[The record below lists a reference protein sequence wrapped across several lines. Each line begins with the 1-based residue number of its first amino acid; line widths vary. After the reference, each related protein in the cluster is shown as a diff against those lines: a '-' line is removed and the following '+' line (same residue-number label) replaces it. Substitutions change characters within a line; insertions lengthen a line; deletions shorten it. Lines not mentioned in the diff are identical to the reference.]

1 MGIFKFESKQLT
13 FEIAG
18 VKVGGEVGENPTVMI
33 GSIFYSGDKIV
44 KNGAEGIFD
53 EEAARDII
61 AKTEE
66 LSDRTGLPVMLDV
79 ICTNSKN
86 AESYLRFA
94 ADATEMPILID
105 AVSDEASVRGLE
117 VAEEIG
123 IIDRTIL
130 NSINP
135 ETKDHIYK
143 KIREVGLKNAIIL
156 TYSTRAII
164 SSSERIKLLDSLIPS
179 VKEAGIE
186 KILIDT
192 VVIDISTLG
201 LACKAIY
208 EVKNRY
214 GYPAGCGAHNAVSS
228 WKALRRKKDR
238 LLMTACSS
246 IINGLTVAVGADF
259 LLYGPIQDAEY
270 VFPAICIVNAAYGQV
285 LMEEGKRINTSH
297 PRFKI
302 SRLYH

>member
-44 KNGAEGIFD
+44 KNESEGIFD
-53 EEAARDII
+53 EKTARDVI

-86 AESYLRFA
+86 AERYLRFA

-105 AVSDEASVRGLE
+105 AVSDEASIRGLE
-117 VAEEIG
+117 VAKEIG

-135 ETKDHIYK
+135 ETRDHVYK
-143 KIREVGLKNAIIL
+143 KVREVGLKNAIIL

-164 SSSERIKLLDSLIPS
+164 SSTERIKLLDSLIPR

-228 WKALRRKKDR
+228 WKALRRKKNR
-238 LLMTACSS
+238 LLTAACSS
-246 IINGLTVAVGADF
+246 IINGLTVALGADF

>member
-1 MGIFKFESKQLT
+1 MGIFRFESKQLT

-44 KNGAEGIFD
+44 KNESEGIFD
-53 EEAARDII
+53 EKTARDVI

-86 AESYLRFA
+86 AERYLRFA

-105 AVSDEASVRGLE
+105 AVSDEASIRGLE
-117 VAEEIG
+117 VAKEIG

-135 ETKDHIYK
+135 ETRDHVYK
-143 KIREVGLKNAIIL
+143 KVREVGLKNAIIL

-164 SSSERIKLLDSLIPS
+164 SSTERIKLLDSLIPR

-228 WKALRRKKDR
+228 WKALRRKKNR
-238 LLMTACSS
+238 LLTAACSS
-246 IINGLTVAVGADF
+246 IINGLTVALGADF

>member
-44 KNGAEGIFD
+44 KNEAEGTFD
-53 EEAARDII
+53 EKAARDVI

-66 LSDRTGLPVMLDV
+66 LSDKTGLPVMLDV

-105 AVSDEASVRGLE
+105 AVSDEASIRGLGI
-117 VAEEIG
+117 AEEIG

-164 SSSERIKLLDSLIPS
+164 SSTERIKLLDSLIPR

-259 LLYGPIQDAEY
+259 LLYGPIQDAE
-270 VFPAICIVNAAYGQV
+270 
-285 LMEEGKRINTSH
+285 
-297 PRFKI
+297 
-302 SRLYH
+302 

>member
-1 MGIFKFESKQLT
+1 MGIFRFESKQLT

-44 KNGAEGIFD
+44 KNESEGIFD
-53 EEAARDII
+53 EKTARDVI

-86 AESYLRFA
+86 AERYLRFA

-105 AVSDEASVRGLE
+105 AVSDEASIRGLE
-117 VAEEIG
+117 VAKEIG

-135 ETKDHIYK
+135 ETRDHVYK
-143 KIREVGLKNAIIL
+143 KVREVGLKNAIIL

-164 SSSERIKLLDSLIPS
+164 SSTERIKLLDSLIPG

-228 WKALRRKKDR
+228 WKALRRKKNR
-238 LLMTACSS
+238 LLTAACSS
-246 IINGLTVAVGADF
+246 IINGLTVASGADF